1 MIIGENS
8 PLRRLPLLNRK
19 QTLFLDGIR
28 YSIEMADLSYCRLR
42 ETLYNM
48 SINCCNSLPNNHIN
62 TVSAV
67 LDAWSI
73 IDSVDRLRGL
83 LYLAKFVKKDSLPI
97 DDPLKQYMENVR
109 LLRNSIQHIAQRI
122 DMMISKNL
130 TILGS
135 LSWFT
140 CTDSTEMRGVC
151 CTLVAGTVIHN
162 SEHPFVNPCGKNIEL
177 PVDLITLSASGYSV
191 CFSELMNYIR
201 IMVKDFEDQLS
212 QKTSELPKAG
222 ADFLVCVHIR
232 PSEEQKDKQQ
242 I

>member
-1 MIIGENS
+1 MIIDKNS

-42 ETLYNM
+42 ETLYKM
-48 SINCCNSLPNNHIN
+48 SINCCSSLPNDHIN

-73 IDSVDRLRGL
+73 IDSIDRLRGL
-83 LYLAKFVKKDSLPI
+83 LYLAEFVKKDLLPN
-97 DDPLKQYMENVR
+97 DDPLKQYMDDIR

-122 DMMISKNL
+122 DMMVSKNL

-140 CTDSTEMRGVC
+140 CIDSKEMTGVC
-151 CTLVAGTVIHN
+151 CTLVAGTVI
-162 SEHPFVNPCGKNIEL
+162 G
-177 PVDLITLSASGYSV
+177 SV
-191 CFSELMNYIR
+191 KYI
-201 IMVKDFEDQLS
+201 V
-212 QKTSELPKAG
+212 
-222 ADFLVCVHIR
+222 
-232 PSEEQKDKQQ
+232 
-242 I
+242 